1 MKKTAILAGIPLLI
15 FSLLGIAEGLRLN
28 ITREAKTDPSMLGP
42 GTYIL
47 VLGFGLLII
56 AISNVLSNY
65 RDISRTKKADL
76 SQRREIP
83 VSGVVV
89 VLIGIFAMYA
99 VLIDIIGY
107 LIPTILFFLLAFRL
121 LGVRSWKTNIV
132 LTSVVVAG
140 LYVVFIRYCEMIFP
154 RGIFFN

>member
-1 MKKTAILAGIPLLI
+1 MKKTAILEAIPLLV
-15 FSLLGIAEGLRLN
+15 FSLLGIAEGLRLT
-28 ITREAKTDPSMLGP
+28 ITREAKTAPSMLGP

-47 VLGFGLLII
+47 VLGFGLLITVI
-56 AISNVLSNY
+56 FNFLSNY

-76 SQRREIP
+76 SQRREMP
-83 VSGVVV
+83 VSRVVV
-89 VLIGIFAMYA
+89 AMIGIFAMYA
-99 VLIDIIGY
+99 ILIDIIGY
-107 LIPTILFFLLAFRL
+107 VIPTVLFFLLAFRI